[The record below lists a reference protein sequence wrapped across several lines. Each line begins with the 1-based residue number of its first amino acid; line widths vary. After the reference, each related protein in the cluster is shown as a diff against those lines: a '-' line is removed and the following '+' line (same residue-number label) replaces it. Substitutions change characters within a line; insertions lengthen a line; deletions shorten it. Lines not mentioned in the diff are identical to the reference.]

1 MCCEAEQEGGG
12 GEAGASHGPAH
23 SSVQAAI
30 GAKLCF
36 LGMPRLQSS
45 LWGSAGFLPTCQA
58 GLGSILAWCRAMVCW
73 QLCTWH
79 SMAEH
84 RQSPCLLLSCVFL
97 MPSYPHPSPQPPQQ
111 QQELPVT
118 QHGQCQSASLPPPR
132 ANRPCGSVN
141 TLSAFIWAAGAG
153 IAHPFVPRNTCGSWI
168 QQSSALFL
176 KQMLLAGSFAY
187 PVYENQGELLLLL
200 NRKR

>member
-1 MCCEAEQEGGG
+1 MVLLTG
-12 GEAGASHGPAH
+12 
-23 SSVQAAI
+23 SSVQATI

-36 LGMPRLQSS
+36 LGMPRLQCS
-45 LWGSAGFLPTCQA
+45 LWEVLVSCPRAKQVWAPSWHGAGCQGKWA
-58 GLGSILAWCRAMVCW
+58 VLCW

-84 RQSPCLLLSCVFL
+84 RQAPWLLLSCIFL
-97 MPSYPHPSPQPPQQ
+97 VASYPHPSP
-111 QQELPVT
+111 T
-118 QHGQCQSASLPPPR
+118 AAGAASDSTRAVPALPPPP

-153 IAHPFVPRNTCGSWI
+153 IAHPFVPRNTCGIWI
-168 QQSSALFL
+168 QQFPALFL

-200 NRKR
+200 LNRKRRP